1 MRERTMM
8 RTEMTSDSGQG
19 FTIVFLD
26 VAIIKAD
33 SITYDYHAFIA
44 HDVVDGWSEPISNMV
59 IQ

>member
-26 VAIIKAD
+26 VAIIK
-33 SITYDYHAFIA
+33 
-44 HDVVDGWSEPISNMV
+44 PIRLCTTTMLSSHMM
-59 IQ
+59 

>member
-33 SITYDYHAFIA
+33 SIMYDYHAFIA
-44 HDVVDGWSEPISNMV
+44 HDVVDGWSGPISNMV

>member
-26 VAIIKAD
+26 VSIIKAD
-33 SITYDYHAFIA
+33 SIMYDYHAFIA
-44 HDVVDGWSEPISNMV
+44 
-59 IQ
+59 